1 VAAGYDKPA
10 LWSRWLKDS
19 LPDLV
24 LNAML
29 LLGTLL
35 MGIIVFRQVR
45 MNVRN
50 QTELAE
56 LRDELTSINHT
67 LQLMALAD
75 GLTGLANRRQ
85 FDLFLNQSLKAS
97 SLSKKPVSLVMLDI
111 DFLNAITTSM
121 AMWRAIT
128 ACARWAKSSR
138 NSNCVMPI

>member
-45 MNVRN
+45 
-50 QTELAE
+50 
-56 LRDELTSINHT
+56 
-67 LQLMALAD
+67 
-75 GLTGLANRRQ
+75 
-85 FDLFLNQSLKAS
+85 
-97 SLSKKPVSLVMLDI
+97 
-111 DFLNAITTSM
+111 
-121 AMWRAIT
+121 
-128 ACARWAKSSR
+128 
-138 NSNCVMPI
+138 